1 MLKASMMPGM
11 KADGYWLLV
20 TGCWIKKRTTPL
32 KGLTRIRPGPL
43 FFILLAGL
51 MYFPSLGLPPGSA
64 GQEITIAA
72 VGDIMMGSVTPH
84 WWLPPDDG
92 EGLFDAVTGYFKGAD
107 IVFGN
112 LEGALMEGREPGKCR
127 DSKSPWCF
135 EFKTP
140 TRYALHLKKAGFN
153 VLNIANNHAWD
164 FGWEGLNSTLETLR
178 GTGLQPVGGQ
188 ALATL
193 EIRGKRVAV
202 AGFSYL
208 PSLYSYSLLD
218 IPSAAEVVRKLKER
232 FDLVIVSFHGGAEG
246 KNAVQVP
253 NRSETF
259 LGENRGQVIRFSR
272 AMIDAGADLVL
283 GHGPHV
289 LRALELYKE
298 KLIAYSLGNFLTY
311 GYFNLKGPNGVSGV
325 LKVRVDP
332 NSGRFLDGS
341 LIPVKLVR
349 GGLPETDSEE
359 EGVRSVQRL
368 SRNPSLTADLVVC
381 DEGRLIPRTGF
392 STCRNEGK
400 QIVER

>member
-1 MLKASMMPGM
+1 MSAGLVFLELPGM
-11 KADGYWLLV
+11 
-20 TGCWIKKRTTPL
+20 TGPAL
-32 KGLTRIRPGPL
+32 
-43 FFILLAGL
+43 
-51 MYFPSLGLPPGSA
+51 
-64 GQEITIAA
+64 GQEIAIAA
-72 VGDIMMGSVTPH
+72 VGDIMMGSVTPQR
-84 WWLPPDDG
+84 WLPPDDG
-92 EGLFDAVTGYFKGAD
+92 EGLFDGVAGYFQGVD

-112 LEGALMEGREPGKCR
+112 LEGAIMDGAEPGKCR
-127 DSKSPWCF
+127 DSRSPWCF

-140 TRYALHLKKAGFN
+140 TRYAHYLKKAGFN

-164 FGWEGLNSTLETLR
+164 FGWEGVRSTLETLQ
-178 GTGLQPVGGQ
+178 GAGLQPVGGQ

-202 AGFSYL
+202 AGFSYS

-253 NRSETF
+253 NRAETF

-289 LRALELYKE
+289 LRAVELYKE

-311 GYFNLKGPNGVSGV
+311 GYFNLKGPNGISGV
-325 LKVRVDP
+325 LKVRLDP
-332 NSGRFLDGS
+332 NSGRFLDGT
-341 LIPVKLVR
+341 LVPVRLVR
-349 GGLPETDSEE
+349 GGVPERDPEE
-359 EGVRSVQRL
+359 EGVRAVQQL
-368 SRNPSLTADLVVC
+368 SKNTFPSSELVIC
-381 DEGRLIPRTGF
+381 DEGRLAVRDGF
-392 STCRNEGK
+392 FTCRNGGK
-400 QIVER
+400 KVVER